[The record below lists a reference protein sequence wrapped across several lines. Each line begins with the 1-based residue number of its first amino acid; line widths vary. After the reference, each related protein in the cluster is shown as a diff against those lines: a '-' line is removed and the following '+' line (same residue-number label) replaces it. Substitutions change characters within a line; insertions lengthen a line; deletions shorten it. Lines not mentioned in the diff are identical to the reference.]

1 MAAAYQAALET
12 GMNSK
17 FTNDEILA
25 HLVDAEWDERNHRK
39 MERLKKSAGFRY
51 LASFEELYFTTG
63 RNLDKTQILRLADCS
78 WIRDR
83 RDILISGPTGI
94 GKSFLA
100 SALGTRACELG
111 HRVHYQLAGRL
122 LASLKEAK
130 QDGSYLKKLAGILKA
145 DVLILEDF
153 GLSPF
158 DSESRLALLDILE
171 DRHRRKSTIFISQL
185 PVSSW
190 YDLIGDSTIAD
201 AIMDRIVHGSIRIEL
216 QGRVHAEEIIQ

>member
-1 MAAAYQAALET
+1 LKNYISPQAAT
-12 GMNSK
+12 STK
-17 FTNDEILA
+17 
-25 HLVDAEWDERNHRK
+25 
-39 MERLKKSAGFRY
+39 
-51 LASFEELYFTTG
+51 
-63 RNLDKTQILRLADCS
+63 
-78 WIRDR
+78 
-83 RDILISGPTGI
+83 
-94 GKSFLA
+94 
-100 SALGTRACELG
+100 LG

-216 QGRVHAEEIIQ
+216 QGESMRKKLYSNS